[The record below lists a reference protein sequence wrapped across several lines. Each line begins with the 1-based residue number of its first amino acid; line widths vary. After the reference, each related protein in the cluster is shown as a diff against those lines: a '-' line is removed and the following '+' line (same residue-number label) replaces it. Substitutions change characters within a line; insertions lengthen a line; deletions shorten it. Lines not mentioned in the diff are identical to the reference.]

1 MAIMFGYLIL
11 LFTILPALELAVLI
25 HVGSY
30 IGTGNTIIIIILTGI
45 TGAYLARLQGFL
57 VIQNI
62 QSRLAQGV
70 MPTEEML
77 DGLMI
82 FCGGILLLTPGFI
95 TDIFG
100 FLLLIPFIRTIIK
113 AVIQKKFQAV
123 IYREENL
130 HYPSDRKESSH
141 TDFED
146 ADFLE

>member
-30 IGTGNTIIIIILTGI
+30 IGAGNTIIIIILTGI
-45 TGAYLARLQGFL
+45 AGAYLARLQGFL
-57 VIQNI
+57 VIHNI

-95 TDIFG
+95 TDMFG
-100 FLLLIPFIRTIIK
+100 FLLLIPLIRMIIK
-113 AVIQKKFQAV
+113 AAVQKKFQSA
-123 IYREENL
+123 IYREGNL
-130 HYPSDRKESSH
+130 HYPSGREQSSR